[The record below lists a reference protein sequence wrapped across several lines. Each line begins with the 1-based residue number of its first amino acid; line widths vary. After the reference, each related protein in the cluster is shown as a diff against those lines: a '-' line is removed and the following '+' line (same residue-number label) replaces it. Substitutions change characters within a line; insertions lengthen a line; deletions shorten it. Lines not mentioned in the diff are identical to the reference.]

1 MERVNSDSPFE
12 RMASYSRA
20 VRSGNTV
27 AVSGTAST
35 DEAGAARFRGDAYRQ
50 TRDAFE
56 RALEAAARLGAARDQ
71 VVRTR
76 IFLAPGA
83 DWREA
88 VRAHGDVF
96 RGVDPANTTLFVAG
110 LIPEG
115 SLSEI
120 ELDAAIE

>member
-1 MERVNSDSPFE
+1 MERVSTNSPFE
-12 RMASYSRA
+12 RLASYSRA

-27 AVSGTAST
+27 AVSGTTST
-35 DEAGAARFRGDAYRQ
+35 DASGGARFRGDAYRQ

-56 RALEAAARLGAARDQ
+56 RALEAAARLGAAREQ

-76 IFLAPGA
+76 IFLAPGT
-83 DWREA
+83 DWKEA

-96 RGVDPANTTLFVAG
+96 RGVNPANTTLFVGG

-120 ELDAAIE
+120 EIDAAVE